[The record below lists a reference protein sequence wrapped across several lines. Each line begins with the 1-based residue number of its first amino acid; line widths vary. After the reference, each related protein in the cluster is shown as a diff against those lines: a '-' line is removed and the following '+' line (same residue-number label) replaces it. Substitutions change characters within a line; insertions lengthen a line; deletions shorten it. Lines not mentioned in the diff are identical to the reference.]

1 MDENYLDQ
9 LLKNVEQ
16 DDTTTVSGQ
25 SRGTAPEKSDMNLDM
40 EKNLE
45 TDSSNIQDVAWSDAE
60 IPTEEI
66 SELDELDKLADVD
79 MNDMDF
85 ADIDFDDIDVT
96 KMDYDELKSPLSAD
110 DIKDLQIDEN
120 YLDESADDD
129 FEQEFRKMKQNE
141 KAADTQLEIPDGM
154 DELFSDTQTE
164 ASEDKNQSENKDQAE
179 KKDQSEVV
187 GEKEDSENEETS
199 MSDTDID
206 AMFKEVFGDE
216 GPDLKSPEAVEMQH
230 IEEPETS
237 EEPETEET
245 AEETEQELPA
255 EPTEDSK
262 RDSSGADMDDL
273 FAMLGL
279 DPNTEMTATVPDKDE
294 IPDFEIPPEMED
306 VKDIRELEPDKN
318 KKKKSF
324 MDVLFGEDDSDE
336 PTPEE
341 LEALEEKKQKKEEAK
356 LKKKE
361 EDKEKKAAQNEKKQK
376 SQKEKQA
383 KLASKKAARK
393 AEEEKLLA
401 AEGPEKKLNKP
412 LCVIV
417 VLFFLCVGGAVVLG
431 TNVFDYTLVI
441 TKATTYFERQKYG
454 MAYREILGVDVKEQ
468 DKDLESRIYTVMY
481 VERQYEAYENYRAM
495 DKPDKALD
503 ALLQGLAKY
512 DDYYQ
517 EAQTLNILDDYN
529 YAKNQI
535 VTALNETYGMT
546 EADALEL
553 LNLSDQEYTEQ
564 IKLRSADIQFNNNS
578 ETSSGNAVST
588 EAGTGSENTVE
599 DVTQ

>member
-9 LLKNVEQ
+9 LLKNVEE
-16 DDTTTVSGQ
+16 DDVVTGSG
-25 SRGTAPEKSDMNLDM
+25 RTGITEPEKSDMGLDM

-45 TDSSNIQDVAWSDAE
+45 TDSSNIQGVAWSDAE

-66 SELDELDKLADVD
+66 SELDELDKLADMD

-96 KMDYDELKSPLSAD
+96 KMDYDELKSPLNTE
-110 DIKDLQIDEN
+110 DINDLQIDEK
-120 YLDESADDD
+120 YLDEPADNY
-129 FEQEFRKMKQNE
+129 FEQEFLEKKQDE
-141 KAADTQLEIPDGM
+141 SAVDPQSEIPD
-154 DELFSDTQTE
+154 
-164 ASEDKNQSENKDQAE
+164 
-179 KKDQSEVV
+179 
-187 GEKEDSENEETS
+187 
-199 MSDTDID
+199 DTDID

-216 GPDLKSPEAVEMQH
+216 GPDLQSPESVEMQH
-230 IEEPETS
+230 IEEPEVMD
-237 EEPETEET
+237 EQEVPLETEE
-245 AEETEQELPA
+245 AVSETEQKPPA
-255 EPTEDSK
+255 EDTGDA
-262 RDSSGADMDDL
+262 SSGADMDDL

-279 DPNTEMTATVPDKDE
+279 DANTEMTATVPDKDE

-306 VKDIRELEPDKN
+306 LKDLGEIEPE

-341 LEALEEKKQKKEEAK
+341 LEEKRQKKEEAK
-356 LKKKE
+356 LKRKE
-361 EDKEKKAAQNEKKQK
+361 ENKEKKAAQNEKKQK
-376 SQKEKQA
+376 NQKEKQA

-393 AEEEKLLA
+393 AEEAKLLA

-417 VLFFLCVGGAVVLG
+417 ILFFLCIGGAVILG

-454 MAYREILGVDVKEQ
+454 MAYREILGVNVKEQ

-481 VERQYEAYENYRAM
+481 VERQYEAYENYRVM

-503 ALLQGLAKY
+503 SLLQGLAKY

-535 VTALNETYGMT
+535 VTALNEAYGMT

-553 LNLSDQEYTEQ
+553 LQLPDQEYTEQ
-564 IKLRSADIQFNNNS
+564 IRLRSADVQFNNSS

-588 EAGTGSENTVE
+588 EAGTESENTVE

>member
-9 LLKNVEQ
+9 LLKNVEE
-16 DDTTTVSGQ
+16 DDVVTGSG
-25 SRGTAPEKSDMNLDM
+25 RTGITEPEKSDMGLDM

-45 TDSSNIQDVAWSDAE
+45 TDSSNIQGVAWSDAE

-66 SELDELDKLADVD
+66 SELDELDKLADMD

-96 KMDYDELKSPLSAD
+96 KMDYDELKSPLNTE
-110 DIKDLQIDEN
+110 DINDLQIDEK
-120 YLDESADDD
+120 YLDEPADND
-129 FEQEFRKMKQNE
+129 FEQEFLEKKQDEN
-141 KAADTQLEIPDGM
+141 AVDPQSEIPD
-154 DELFSDTQTE
+154 
-164 ASEDKNQSENKDQAE
+164 
-179 KKDQSEVV
+179 
-187 GEKEDSENEETS
+187 
-199 MSDTDID
+199 DTDID

-216 GPDLKSPEAVEMQH
+216 GPDLQSPESVEMQH
-230 IEEPETS
+230 IEEPEVMD
-237 EEPETEET
+237 EQEVPLETEE
-245 AEETEQELPA
+245 AVSETEQKPPA
-255 EPTEDSK
+255 EDTGDA
-262 RDSSGADMDDL
+262 SSGADMDDL

-279 DPNTEMTATVPDKDE
+279 DANTEMTATVPDKDE

-306 VKDIRELEPDKN
+306 LKDLGEIEPE

-341 LEALEEKKQKKEEAK
+341 LEEKRQKKEEAK
-356 LKKKE
+356 LKRKE
-361 EDKEKKAAQNEKKQK
+361 KNKEKKAAQNEKKQK
-376 SQKEKQA
+376 DQKEKQA

-393 AEEEKLLA
+393 AEEAKLLA

-417 VLFFLCVGGAVVLG
+417 ILFFLCIGGAVILG

-454 MAYREILGVDVKEQ
+454 MAYREILGVNVKEQ

-481 VERQYEAYENYRAM
+481 VERQYEAYENYRVM

-503 ALLQGLAKY
+503 SLLQGLAKY

-535 VTALNETYGMT
+535 VTALNEAYGMT

-553 LNLSDQEYTEQ
+553 LQLPDQEYTEQ
-564 IKLRSADIQFNNNS
+564 IRLRSADVQFNNSS

-588 EAGTGSENTVE
+588 EAGTESENTVE

>member
-9 LLKNVEQ
+9 LLKNVEE
-16 DDTTTVSGQ
+16 DDVVTGSGRT
-25 SRGTAPEKSDMNLDM
+25 SVTEPEKSDMALDMDM

-45 TDSSNIQDVAWSDAE
+45 TDSSNIQGVAWSDAE

-66 SELDELDKLADVD
+66 SELDELDKLADMD

-96 KMDYDELKSPLSAD
+96 KMDYDELKSPLNAE
-110 DIKDLQIDEN
+110 DINDLQIDEK
-120 YLDESADDD
+120 YLDEPADND
-129 FEQEFRKMKQNE
+129 FEQEFLEKKQDE
-141 KAADTQLEIPDGM
+141 SAVDPQSEIPD
-154 DELFSDTQTE
+154 
-164 ASEDKNQSENKDQAE
+164 
-179 KKDQSEVV
+179 
-187 GEKEDSENEETS
+187 
-199 MSDTDID
+199 DTDID

-216 GPDLKSPEAVEMQH
+216 GPDLQSPESVEMQH
-230 IEEPETS
+230 IEEPEVMD
-237 EEPETEET
+237 EQEVPLETEE
-245 AEETEQELPA
+245 AVSETEQKLPA
-255 EPTEDSK
+255 EDTGDA
-262 RDSSGADMDDL
+262 SSGADMDDL

-279 DPNTEMTATVPDKDE
+279 DANTEMTATVPDKDE

-306 VKDIRELEPDKN
+306 LKDLGEIEPE

-341 LEALEEKKQKKEEAK
+341 LEEKRQKKEEAK
-356 LKKKE
+356 LKRKE
-361 EDKEKKAAQNEKKQK
+361 ENKEKKAAQNEKKQK
-376 SQKEKQA
+376 DQKEKQA

-393 AEEEKLLA
+393 AEEAKLLA

-417 VLFFLCVGGAVVLG
+417 ILFFLCIGGAVILG

-454 MAYREILGVDVKEQ
+454 MAYREILGVNVKEQ

-481 VERQYEAYENYRAM
+481 VERQYEAYENYRVM

-503 ALLQGLAKY
+503 SLLQGLAKY

-535 VTALNETYGMT
+535 VTALNEAYGMT

-553 LNLSDQEYTEQ
+553 LQLPDQEYTEQ
-564 IKLRSADIQFNNNS
+564 IRLRSADVQFNNSS

-588 EAGTGSENTVE
+588 EAGTESENTVE

>member
-9 LLKNVEQ
+9 LLKNVEE
-16 DDTTTVSGQ
+16 DDVVTGSG
-25 SRGTAPEKSDMNLDM
+25 RTGITEPEKSDMGLDM

-45 TDSSNIQDVAWSDAE
+45 TDSSNIQGVAWSDAE

-66 SELDELDKLADVD
+66 SELDELDKLADMD

-96 KMDYDELKSPLSAD
+96 KMDYDELKSPLNTE
-110 DIKDLQIDEN
+110 DINDLQIDEK
-120 YLDESADDD
+120 YLDEPADND
-129 FEQEFRKMKQNE
+129 FEQEFLEKKQDE
-141 KAADTQLEIPDGM
+141 SAVDPQSEIPD
-154 DELFSDTQTE
+154 
-164 ASEDKNQSENKDQAE
+164 
-179 KKDQSEVV
+179 
-187 GEKEDSENEETS
+187 
-199 MSDTDID
+199 DTDID

-216 GPDLKSPEAVEMQH
+216 GPDLQSPESVEMQH
-230 IEEPETS
+230 IEEPEVMD
-237 EEPETEET
+237 EQEVPLETEE
-245 AEETEQELPA
+245 AVSETEQKPPA
-255 EPTEDSK
+255 EDTGDV
-262 RDSSGADMDDL
+262 SSGADMDDL

-279 DPNTEMTATVPDKDE
+279 DANTEMTATVPDKDE

-306 VKDIRELEPDKN
+306 LKDLGEIEPE

-341 LEALEEKKQKKEEAK
+341 LEEKRQKKEEAK
-356 LKKKE
+356 LKRKE
-361 EDKEKKAAQNEKKQK
+361 ENKEKKVAQNEKKQK
-376 SQKEKQA
+376 NQKEKQA

-393 AEEEKLLA
+393 AEEAKLLA

-417 VLFFLCVGGAVVLG
+417 ILFFLCIGGAVILG

-454 MAYREILGVDVKEQ
+454 MAYREILGVNVKEQ

-481 VERQYEAYENYRAM
+481 VERQYEAYENYRVM

-503 ALLQGLAKY
+503 SLLQGLAKY

-535 VTALNETYGMT
+535 VTALNEAYGMT

-553 LNLSDQEYTEQ
+553 LQLPDQEYTEQ
-564 IKLRSADIQFNNNS
+564 IRLRSADVQFNNSS
-578 ETSSGNAVST
+578 ETSSDNAVST
-588 EAGTGSENTVE
+588 EAETESENTVE

>member
-9 LLKNVEQ
+9 LLKNVEE
-16 DDTTTVSGQ
+16 DDVVTGSG
-25 SRGTAPEKSDMNLDM
+25 RTGITEPEKSDMGLDM

-45 TDSSNIQDVAWSDAE
+45 TDSSNIQGVAWSDAE

-66 SELDELDKLADVD
+66 SELDELDKLADMD

-96 KMDYDELKSPLSAD
+96 KMDYDELKSPLNTE
-110 DIKDLQIDEN
+110 DINDLQIDEK
-120 YLDESADDD
+120 YLDEPADND
-129 FEQEFRKMKQNE
+129 FEQEFLEKKQDE
-141 KAADTQLEIPDGM
+141 SAVDPQSEIPD
-154 DELFSDTQTE
+154 
-164 ASEDKNQSENKDQAE
+164 
-179 KKDQSEVV
+179 
-187 GEKEDSENEETS
+187 
-199 MSDTDID
+199 DTDID

-216 GPDLKSPEAVEMQH
+216 GPDLQSPESVEMQH
-230 IEEPETS
+230 IEEPEVMD
-237 EEPETEET
+237 EQEVPLETEK
-245 AEETEQELPA
+245 AVSETEQKPPA
-255 EPTEDSK
+255 EDTGDA
-262 RDSSGADMDDL
+262 SSGADMDDL

-279 DPNTEMTATVPDKDE
+279 DANTEMTATVPDKDE

-306 VKDIRELEPDKN
+306 LKDLGEIEPE

-341 LEALEEKKQKKEEAK
+341 LEEKRQKKEEAK
-356 LKKKE
+356 LKRKE
-361 EDKEKKAAQNEKKQK
+361 ENKEKKAAQNEKKQK
-376 SQKEKQA
+376 NQKEKQA

-393 AEEEKLLA
+393 AEEAKLLA

-417 VLFFLCVGGAVVLG
+417 ILFFLCIGGAVILG

-454 MAYREILGVDVKEQ
+454 MAYREILGVNVKEQ

-481 VERQYEAYENYRAM
+481 VERQYEAYENYRVM

-503 ALLQGLAKY
+503 SLLQGLAKY

-535 VTALNETYGMT
+535 VTALNEAYGMT

-553 LNLSDQEYTEQ
+553 LQLPDQEYTEQ
-564 IKLRSADIQFNNNS
+564 IRLRSADVQFNNSS

-588 EAGTGSENTVE
+588 EAGTESENTVE

>member
-9 LLKNVEQ
+9 LLKNVEE
-16 DDTTTVSGQ
+16 DDVVTGSGRT
-25 SRGTAPEKSDMNLDM
+25 SVTEPEKSDMALDMDM

-45 TDSSNIQDVAWSDAE
+45 TDSSNIQGVAWSDAE

-66 SELDELDKLADVD
+66 SELDELDKLADMD

-96 KMDYDELKSPLSAD
+96 KMDYDELKSPLNAE
-110 DIKDLQIDEN
+110 DINDLQIDEK
-120 YLDESADDD
+120 YLDEPADND
-129 FEQEFRKMKQNE
+129 FEQEFLEKKQDE
-141 KAADTQLEIPDGM
+141 SAVDPQSEIPD
-154 DELFSDTQTE
+154 
-164 ASEDKNQSENKDQAE
+164 
-179 KKDQSEVV
+179 
-187 GEKEDSENEETS
+187 
-199 MSDTDID
+199 DTDID

-216 GPDLKSPEAVEMQH
+216 GPDLQSPESVEMQH
-230 IEEPETS
+230 IEEPEVMD
-237 EEPETEET
+237 EQEVPLETEE
-245 AEETEQELPA
+245 AVSETEQKLPA
-255 EPTEDSK
+255 EDTGDA
-262 RDSSGADMDDL
+262 SSGADMDDL

-279 DPNTEMTATVPDKDE
+279 DANTEMTATVPDKDE

-306 VKDIRELEPDKN
+306 LKDLGEIEPE

-341 LEALEEKKQKKEEAK
+341 LEEKRQKKEEAK
-356 LKKKE
+356 LKRKE
-361 EDKEKKAAQNEKKQK
+361 ENKEKKAAQNEKKQK
-376 SQKEKQA
+376 NQKEKQA

-393 AEEEKLLA
+393 AEEAKLLA

-417 VLFFLCVGGAVVLG
+417 ILFFLCIGGAVILG

-454 MAYREILGVDVKEQ
+454 MAYREILGVNVKEQ

-481 VERQYEAYENYRAM
+481 VERQYEAYENYRVM

-503 ALLQGLAKY
+503 SLLQGLAKY

-535 VTALNETYGMT
+535 VTALNEAYGMT

-553 LNLSDQEYTEQ
+553 LQLPDQEYTEQ
-564 IKLRSADIQFNNNS
+564 IKLRSADVQFNNSS

-588 EAGTGSENTVE
+588 EAGTESENTVE

>member
-9 LLKNVEQ
+9 LLKNVEE
-16 DDTTTVSGQ
+16 DDVVTGSG
-25 SRGTAPEKSDMNLDM
+25 RTGITEPEKSDMGLDM

-45 TDSSNIQDVAWSDAE
+45 TDSSNIQGVAWSDAE

-66 SELDELDKLADVD
+66 SELDELDKLADMD

-96 KMDYDELKSPLSAD
+96 KMDYDELKSPLNTE
-110 DIKDLQIDEN
+110 DINDLQIDEK
-120 YLDESADDD
+120 YLDEPADND
-129 FEQEFRKMKQNE
+129 FEQEFLEKKQDE
-141 KAADTQLEIPDGM
+141 SAVDPQSEIPD
-154 DELFSDTQTE
+154 
-164 ASEDKNQSENKDQAE
+164 
-179 KKDQSEVV
+179 
-187 GEKEDSENEETS
+187 
-199 MSDTDID
+199 DTDID

-216 GPDLKSPEAVEMQH
+216 GPDLQSPESVEMQH
-230 IEEPETS
+230 IEEPEVMD
-237 EEPETEET
+237 EQEVPLETEK
-245 AEETEQELPA
+245 AVSETEQKPPA
-255 EPTEDSK
+255 EDTGDA
-262 RDSSGADMDDL
+262 SSGADMDDL

-279 DPNTEMTATVPDKDE
+279 DANTEMTATVPDKDE

-306 VKDIRELEPDKN
+306 LKDLGEIEPE

-341 LEALEEKKQKKEEAK
+341 LEEKRQKKEEAK
-356 LKKKE
+356 LKRKE
-361 EDKEKKAAQNEKKQK
+361 ENKEKKAAQNEKKQK
-376 SQKEKQA
+376 NQKEKQA

-393 AEEEKLLA
+393 AEEAKLLA

-417 VLFFLCVGGAVVLG
+417 ILFFLCIGGAVILG

-441 TKATTYFERQKYG
+441 TKATSYFERQKYG
-454 MAYREILGVDVKEQ
+454 MAYREILGVNVKEQ

-481 VERQYEAYENYRAM
+481 VERQYEAYENYRVM

-503 ALLQGLAKY
+503 SLLQGLTKY

-535 VTALNETYGMT
+535 VTALNEAYGMT

-553 LNLSDQEYTEQ
+553 LQLPDQEYTEQ
-564 IKLRSADIQFNNNS
+564 IRLRSADVQFNNSS

-588 EAGTGSENTVE
+588 EAGTESENTVE

>member
-9 LLKNVEQ
+9 LLKNVEE
-16 DDTTTVSGQ
+16 DDVVTGSG
-25 SRGTAPEKSDMNLDM
+25 RTGITEPEKSDMGLDM

-45 TDSSNIQDVAWSDAE
+45 TDSSNIQGVAWSDAE

-66 SELDELDKLADVD
+66 SELDELDKLADMD

-96 KMDYDELKSPLSAD
+96 KMDYDELKSPLNTE
-110 DIKDLQIDEN
+110 DINDLQIDEK
-120 YLDESADDD
+120 YLDEPADND
-129 FEQEFRKMKQNE
+129 FEQEFLEKKQDEN
-141 KAADTQLEIPDGM
+141 AVDPQSEIPD
-154 DELFSDTQTE
+154 
-164 ASEDKNQSENKDQAE
+164 
-179 KKDQSEVV
+179 
-187 GEKEDSENEETS
+187 
-199 MSDTDID
+199 DTDID

-216 GPDLKSPEAVEMQH
+216 GPDLQSPESVEMQH
-230 IEEPETS
+230 IEKPEVMD
-237 EEPETEET
+237 EQEVPLETEE
-245 AEETEQELPA
+245 AVSETEQKLPA
-255 EPTEDSK
+255 EDTGDA
-262 RDSSGADMDDL
+262 SSGADMDDL

-279 DPNTEMTATVPDKDE
+279 DANTEMTATVPDKDE

-306 VKDIRELEPDKN
+306 LKDLGEIEPE

-341 LEALEEKKQKKEEAK
+341 LEEKRQKKEEAK
-356 LKKKE
+356 LKRKE
-361 EDKEKKAAQNEKKQK
+361 KNKEKKAAQNEKKQK
-376 SQKEKQA
+376 DQKEKQA

-393 AEEEKLLA
+393 AEEAKLLA

-417 VLFFLCVGGAVVLG
+417 ILFFLCVGGAVILG

-454 MAYREILGVDVKEQ
+454 MAYREILGVNVKEQ

-481 VERQYEAYENYRAM
+481 VERQYEAYENYRVM

-503 ALLQGLAKY
+503 SLLQGLAKY

-535 VTALNETYGMT
+535 VTALNEAYGMT

-553 LNLSDQEYTEQ
+553 LQLPDQEYTEQ
-564 IKLRSADIQFNNNS
+564 IKLRSADVQFNNSS

-588 EAGTGSENTVE
+588 EAGTESENTVE

>member
-9 LLKNVEQ
+9 LLKNVEE
-16 DDTTTVSGQ
+16 DDVVTGSG
-25 SRGTAPEKSDMNLDM
+25 RTGVTEPEKSDMGLDMDM

-45 TDSSNIQDVAWSDAE
+45 TDSSNIQGVAWSDAE

-66 SELDELDKLADVD
+66 SELDELDKLADMD

-96 KMDYDELKSPLSAD
+96 KMDYDELKSPLNAE
-110 DIKDLQIDEN
+110 DINDLQIDEK
-120 YLDESADDD
+120 YLDEPADND
-129 FEQEFRKMKQNE
+129 FEQEFLEKKQDESAVNP
-141 KAADTQLEIPDGM
+141 KSEIPD
-154 DELFSDTQTE
+154 
-164 ASEDKNQSENKDQAE
+164 
-179 KKDQSEVV
+179 
-187 GEKEDSENEETS
+187 
-199 MSDTDID
+199 DTDID

-216 GPDLKSPEAVEMQH
+216 GPDLQSPESVEMQH
-230 IEEPETS
+230 IEEPEVMD
-237 EEPETEET
+237 EQEVPLETEE
-245 AEETEQELPA
+245 AVSETEQKPPA
-255 EPTEDSK
+255 EDTGDA
-262 RDSSGADMDDL
+262 SSGADMDDL

-279 DPNTEMTATVPDKDE
+279 DANTEMTATVPDKDE

-306 VKDIRELEPDKN
+306 LKDLGEIEPE

-341 LEALEEKKQKKEEAK
+341 LEEKRQKKEEAK
-356 LKKKE
+356 LKRKE
-361 EDKEKKAAQNEKKQK
+361 ENKEKKAAQNEKKQK
-376 SQKEKQA
+376 DQKEKQA

-393 AEEEKLLA
+393 AEEAKLLA

-417 VLFFLCVGGAVVLG
+417 ILFFLCIGGAVILG

-454 MAYREILGVDVKEQ
+454 MAYREILGVNVKEQ

-481 VERQYEAYENYRAM
+481 VERQYEAYENYRVM

-503 ALLQGLAKY
+503 SLLQGLAKY

-535 VTALNETYGMT
+535 VTALNEAYGMT

-553 LNLSDQEYTEQ
+553 LQLPDQEYTEQ
-564 IKLRSADIQFNNNS
+564 IRLRSADVQFNNSS

-588 EAGTGSENTVE
+588 EAGTESENTVE

>member
-9 LLKNVEQ
+9 LLKNVEE
-16 DDTTTVSGQ
+16 DDVVTGSG
-25 SRGTAPEKSDMNLDM
+25 RTGITEPEKSDMGLDM

-45 TDSSNIQDVAWSDAE
+45 TDSSNIQGVAWSDAE

-66 SELDELDKLADVD
+66 SELDELDKLADMD

-96 KMDYDELKSPLSAD
+96 KMDYDELKSPLNTE
-110 DIKDLQIDEN
+110 DINDLQIDEK
-120 YLDESADDD
+120 YLDEPADND
-129 FEQEFRKMKQNE
+129 FEQEFLEKKQDE
-141 KAADTQLEIPDGM
+141 SAVDPQSEIPD
-154 DELFSDTQTE
+154 
-164 ASEDKNQSENKDQAE
+164 
-179 KKDQSEVV
+179 
-187 GEKEDSENEETS
+187 
-199 MSDTDID
+199 DTDID

-216 GPDLKSPEAVEMQH
+216 GPDLQSPESVEMQH
-230 IEEPETS
+230 IEEPEVMD
-237 EEPETEET
+237 EQEVPLETEE
-245 AEETEQELPA
+245 AVSETEQKPPA
-255 EPTEDSK
+255 EDTGDA
-262 RDSSGADMDDL
+262 SSGADMDDL

-279 DPNTEMTATVPDKDE
+279 DANTEMTATVPDKDE

-306 VKDIRELEPDKN
+306 LKDLGEIEPE

-341 LEALEEKKQKKEEAK
+341 LEEKRQKKEEAK
-356 LKKKE
+356 LKRKE
-361 EDKEKKAAQNEKKQK
+361 ENKEKKAAQNEKKQK
-376 SQKEKQA
+376 NQKEKQA

-393 AEEEKLLA
+393 AEEAKLLA

-417 VLFFLCVGGAVVLG
+417 ILFFLCIGGAVILG

-441 TKATTYFERQKYG
+441 TKATSYFERQKYG
-454 MAYREILGVDVKEQ
+454 MAYREILGVNVKEQ

-481 VERQYEAYENYRAM
+481 VERQYEAYENYRVM

-503 ALLQGLAKY
+503 SLLQGLAKY

-535 VTALNETYGMT
+535 VTALNEAYGMT

-553 LNLSDQEYTEQ
+553 LQLPDQEYTEQ
-564 IKLRSADIQFNNNS
+564 IRLRSADVQFNNSS

-588 EAGTGSENTVE
+588 EAGTESENTVE

>member
-9 LLKNVEQ
+9 LLKNVEE
-16 DDTTTVSGQ
+16 DDVVTGSG
-25 SRGTAPEKSDMNLDM
+25 RTGITEPEKSDMGLDM

-45 TDSSNIQDVAWSDAE
+45 TDSSNIQGVAWSDAE

-66 SELDELDKLADVD
+66 SELDELDKLADMD

-96 KMDYDELKSPLSAD
+96 KMDYDELKSPLNTE
-110 DIKDLQIDEN
+110 DINDLQIDEK
-120 YLDESADDD
+120 YLDEPADND
-129 FEQEFRKMKQNE
+129 FEQEFLEKKQDEN
-141 KAADTQLEIPDGM
+141 AVDPQSEIPD
-154 DELFSDTQTE
+154 
-164 ASEDKNQSENKDQAE
+164 
-179 KKDQSEVV
+179 
-187 GEKEDSENEETS
+187 
-199 MSDTDID
+199 DTDID

-216 GPDLKSPEAVEMQH
+216 GPDLQSPESVEMQH
-230 IEEPETS
+230 IEEPEVMD
-237 EEPETEET
+237 EQEVPLETEE
-245 AEETEQELPA
+245 AVSETEQKLPA
-255 EPTEDSK
+255 EDTGDA
-262 RDSSGADMDDL
+262 SSGADMDDL

-279 DPNTEMTATVPDKDE
+279 DANTEMTATVPDKDE

-306 VKDIRELEPDKN
+306 LKDLGEIEPE

-341 LEALEEKKQKKEEAK
+341 LEEKRQKKEEAK
-356 LKKKE
+356 LKRKE
-361 EDKEKKAAQNEKKQK
+361 KNKEKKAAQNEKKQK
-376 SQKEKQA
+376 DQKEKQA

-393 AEEEKLLA
+393 AEEAKLLA

-417 VLFFLCVGGAVVLG
+417 ILFFLCIGGAVILG

-454 MAYREILGVDVKEQ
+454 MAYREILGVNVKEQ
-468 DKDLESRIYTVMY
+468 DKDLGSRIYTVMY
-481 VERQYEAYENYRAM
+481 VERQYEAYENYRVM

-503 ALLQGLAKY
+503 SLLQGLTKY

-535 VTALNETYGMT
+535 VTALNEAYGMT

-553 LNLSDQEYTEQ
+553 LQLPDQEYTEQ
-564 IKLRSADIQFNNNS
+564 IRLRSADVQFNNSS

-588 EAGTGSENTVE
+588 EAGTESENTVE

>member
-9 LLKNVEQ
+9 LLKNVEE
-16 DDTTTVSGQ
+16 DDVVTGSG
-25 SRGTAPEKSDMNLDM
+25 RTGITEPEKSDMGLDM

-45 TDSSNIQDVAWSDAE
+45 TDSSNIQGVAWSDAE

-66 SELDELDKLADVD
+66 SELDELDKLADMD

-96 KMDYDELKSPLSAD
+96 KMDYDELKSPLNTE
-110 DIKDLQIDEN
+110 DINDLQIDEK
-120 YLDESADDD
+120 YLDEPADND
-129 FEQEFRKMKQNE
+129 FEQEFLEKKQDE
-141 KAADTQLEIPDGM
+141 SAVDPQSEIPD
-154 DELFSDTQTE
+154 
-164 ASEDKNQSENKDQAE
+164 
-179 KKDQSEVV
+179 
-187 GEKEDSENEETS
+187 
-199 MSDTDID
+199 DTDID

-216 GPDLKSPEAVEMQH
+216 GPDLQSPESVEMQH
-230 IEEPETS
+230 IEEPEVKD
-237 EEPETEET
+237 EQEVPLETEK
-245 AEETEQELPA
+245 AVSETEQKPPA
-255 EPTEDSK
+255 EDTGDA
-262 RDSSGADMDDL
+262 SSGADMDDL

-279 DPNTEMTATVPDKDE
+279 DANTEMTATVPDKDE

-306 VKDIRELEPDKN
+306 LKDLGEIEPE

-341 LEALEEKKQKKEEAK
+341 LEEKRQKKEEAK
-356 LKKKE
+356 LKRKE
-361 EDKEKKAAQNEKKQK
+361 ENKEKKAAQNEKKQK
-376 SQKEKQA
+376 NQKEKQA

-393 AEEEKLLA
+393 AEEAKLLA
-401 AEGPEKKLNKP
+401 AEGPEKKLNKS

-417 VLFFLCVGGAVVLG
+417 ILFFLCIGGAVILG

-454 MAYREILGVDVKEQ
+454 MAYREILGVNVKEQ

-481 VERQYEAYENYRAM
+481 VERQYEAYENYRVM

-503 ALLQGLAKY
+503 SLLQGLAKY

-535 VTALNETYGMT
+535 VTALNEAYGMT

-553 LNLSDQEYTEQ
+553 LQLPDQEYTEQ
-564 IKLRSADIQFNNNS
+564 IRLRSADVQFNNSS

-588 EAGTGSENTVE
+588 EAGTESENTVE

>member
-9 LLKNVEQ
+9 LLKNVEE
-16 DDTTTVSGQ
+16 DDVVTGSG
-25 SRGTAPEKSDMNLDM
+25 RTGVTEPEKSDMALDMDM

-45 TDSSNIQDVAWSDAE
+45 TDSSNIQGVAWSDAE

-66 SELDELDKLADVD
+66 SELDELDKLADMD

-96 KMDYDELKSPLSAD
+96 KMDYDELKSPLNAE
-110 DIKDLQIDEN
+110 DINDLQIDEK
-120 YLDESADDD
+120 YLDESADND
-129 FEQEFRKMKQNE
+129 FEQEFLEKKQDE
-141 KAADTQLEIPDGM
+141 SAVDPQSEIPD
-154 DELFSDTQTE
+154 
-164 ASEDKNQSENKDQAE
+164 
-179 KKDQSEVV
+179 
-187 GEKEDSENEETS
+187 
-199 MSDTDID
+199 DTDID

-216 GPDLKSPEAVEMQH
+216 GPDLQSPESVEMQH
-230 IEEPETS
+230 IEEPEVMD
-237 EEPETEET
+237 EQEVPLETEE
-245 AEETEQELPA
+245 AVSETEQKLPA
-255 EPTEDSK
+255 EDTGDA
-262 RDSSGADMDDL
+262 SSGADMDDL

-279 DPNTEMTATVPDKDE
+279 DANTEMTATVPDKDE

-306 VKDIRELEPDKN
+306 LKDIGEIEPE

-341 LEALEEKKQKKEEAK
+341 LEEKRQKKEEAK
-356 LKKKE
+356 LKRKE
-361 EDKEKKAAQNEKKQK
+361 ENKEKKAAQNEKKQK
-376 SQKEKQA
+376 NQKEKQA

-393 AEEEKLLA
+393 AEEAKLLA

-417 VLFFLCVGGAVVLG
+417 ILFFLCIGGAVILG

-454 MAYREILGVDVKEQ
+454 MAYREILGVNVKEQ

-481 VERQYEAYENYRAM
+481 VERQYEAYENYRVM

-503 ALLQGLAKY
+503 SLLQGLAKY

-553 LNLSDQEYTEQ
+553 LQLPDQEYTEQ
-564 IKLRSADIQFNNNS
+564 IRLRSADVQFNNSS

-588 EAGTGSENTVE
+588 EAGTESENTVE

>member
-9 LLKNVEQ
+9 LLKNVEE
-16 DDTTTVSGQ
+16 DDVVTGSG
-25 SRGTAPEKSDMNLDM
+25 RTGITEPEKSDMGLDM

-45 TDSSNIQDVAWSDAE
+45 TDSSNIQGVAWSDAE

-66 SELDELDKLADVD
+66 SELDELDKLADMD

-96 KMDYDELKSPLSAD
+96 KMDYDELKSPLNTE
-110 DIKDLQIDEN
+110 DINDLQIDEK
-120 YLDESADDD
+120 YLDEPADND
-129 FEQEFRKMKQNE
+129 FEQEFLEKKQDEN
-141 KAADTQLEIPDGM
+141 AVDPQSEIPD
-154 DELFSDTQTE
+154 
-164 ASEDKNQSENKDQAE
+164 
-179 KKDQSEVV
+179 
-187 GEKEDSENEETS
+187 
-199 MSDTDID
+199 DTDID

-216 GPDLKSPEAVEMQH
+216 GPDLQSPESVEMQH
-230 IEEPETS
+230 IEEPEVMD
-237 EEPETEET
+237 EQEVPLETEE
-245 AEETEQELPA
+245 AVSETEQKLPA
-255 EPTEDSK
+255 EDTGDA
-262 RDSSGADMDDL
+262 SSGADMDDL

-279 DPNTEMTATVPDKDE
+279 DANTEMTATVPDKDE

-306 VKDIRELEPDKN
+306 LKDLGEIEPE

-341 LEALEEKKQKKEEAK
+341 LEEKRQKKEEAK
-356 LKKKE
+356 LKRKE
-361 EDKEKKAAQNEKKQK
+361 KNKEKKAAQNEKKQK
-376 SQKEKQA
+376 DQKEKQA
-383 KLASKKAARK
+383 KLALKKAARK
-393 AEEEKLLA
+393 AEEAKLLA

-417 VLFFLCVGGAVVLG
+417 ILFFLCVGGAVILG

-454 MAYREILGVDVKEQ
+454 MAYREILGVNVKEQ

-481 VERQYEAYENYRAM
+481 VERQYEAYENYRVM

-503 ALLQGLAKY
+503 SLLQGLAKY

-535 VTALNETYGMT
+535 VTALNEAYGMT

-553 LNLSDQEYTEQ
+553 LQLPDQEYTEQ
-564 IKLRSADIQFNNNS
+564 IKLRSADVQFNNSS

-588 EAGTGSENTVE
+588 EAGTESENTVE

>member
-9 LLKNVEQ
+9 LLKNVEE
-16 DDTTTVSGQ
+16 DDVVTGSG
-25 SRGTAPEKSDMNLDM
+25 RTGITEPEKSDMGLDM

-45 TDSSNIQDVAWSDAE
+45 TDSSNIQGVAWSDAE

-66 SELDELDKLADVD
+66 SELDELDKLADMD

-96 KMDYDELKSPLSAD
+96 KMDYDELKSPLNTE
-110 DIKDLQIDEN
+110 DINDLQIDEK
-120 YLDESADDD
+120 YLDEPADND
-129 FEQEFRKMKQNE
+129 FEQEFLEKKQDE
-141 KAADTQLEIPDGM
+141 SAVDPQSEIPD
-154 DELFSDTQTE
+154 
-164 ASEDKNQSENKDQAE
+164 
-179 KKDQSEVV
+179 
-187 GEKEDSENEETS
+187 
-199 MSDTDID
+199 DTDID

-216 GPDLKSPEAVEMQH
+216 GPDLQSPESVEMQH
-230 IEEPETS
+230 IEEPEVMD
-237 EEPETEET
+237 EQEVPLETEE
-245 AEETEQELPA
+245 AVSETEQKLPA
-255 EPTEDSK
+255 EDTGDA
-262 RDSSGADMDDL
+262 SSGADMDDL

-279 DPNTEMTATVPDKDE
+279 DANTEMTATVPDKDE

-306 VKDIRELEPDKN
+306 LKDLGEIEPE

-341 LEALEEKKQKKEEAK
+341 LEEKRQKKEEAK
-356 LKKKE
+356 LKRKE
-361 EDKEKKAAQNEKKQK
+361 ENKEKKAAQNEKKQK
-376 SQKEKQA
+376 DQKEKQA

-393 AEEEKLLA
+393 AEEAKLLA

-412 LCVIV
+412 LCVTVI
-417 VLFFLCVGGAVVLG
+417 LFFLCIGGAVILG

-454 MAYREILGVDVKEQ
+454 MAYREILGVNVKEQ

-503 ALLQGLAKY
+503 SLLQGLAKY

-535 VTALNETYGMT
+535 VTALNEAYGMT

-553 LNLSDQEYTEQ
+553 LQLPDQEYTEQ
-564 IKLRSADIQFNNNS
+564 IRLRSADVQFNNSS

-588 EAGTGSENTVE
+588 EAGTESENTVE

>member
-9 LLKNVEQ
+9 LLKNVEE
-16 DDTTTVSGQ
+16 DDVVTGSG
-25 SRGTAPEKSDMNLDM
+25 RTGITEPEKSDMGLDM

-45 TDSSNIQDVAWSDAE
+45 TDSSNIQGVAWSDAE

-66 SELDELDKLADVD
+66 SELDELDKLADMD

-96 KMDYDELKSPLSAD
+96 KMDYDELKSPLNTE
-110 DIKDLQIDEN
+110 DINDLQIDEK
-120 YLDESADDD
+120 YLDEPADND
-129 FEQEFRKMKQNE
+129 FEQEFLEKKQDE
-141 KAADTQLEIPDGM
+141 SAVDPQSEIPD
-154 DELFSDTQTE
+154 
-164 ASEDKNQSENKDQAE
+164 
-179 KKDQSEVV
+179 
-187 GEKEDSENEETS
+187 
-199 MSDTDID
+199 DTDID

-216 GPDLKSPEAVEMQH
+216 GPDLQSPESVEMQH
-230 IEEPETS
+230 IEEPEVMD
-237 EEPETEET
+237 EQEVPLETEE
-245 AEETEQELPA
+245 AVSETEQKLPA
-255 EPTEDSK
+255 EDTGDA
-262 RDSSGADMDDL
+262 SSGADMDDL

-279 DPNTEMTATVPDKDE
+279 DANTEMTATVPDKDE

-306 VKDIRELEPDKN
+306 LKDLGEIEPE

-341 LEALEEKKQKKEEAK
+341 LEEKRQKKEEAK
-356 LKKKE
+356 LKRKE
-361 EDKEKKAAQNEKKQK
+361 KNKEKKAAQNEKKQK
-376 SQKEKQA
+376 DQKEKQA

-393 AEEEKLLA
+393 AEEAKLLA

-417 VLFFLCVGGAVVLG
+417 ILFFLCIGGAVILG

-454 MAYREILGVDVKEQ
+454 MAYREILGVNVKEQ

-481 VERQYEAYENYRAM
+481 VERQYEAYENYRVM

-503 ALLQGLAKY
+503 SLLQGLAKY

-535 VTALNETYGMT
+535 VTALNEAYGMT

-553 LNLSDQEYTEQ
+553 LQLPDQEYTEQ
-564 IKLRSADIQFNNNS
+564 IRLRSADVQFNNSS

-588 EAGTGSENTVE
+588 EAGTESENTVE

>member
-9 LLKNVEQ
+9 LLKNVEE
-16 DDTTTVSGQ
+16 DDVVTGSG
-25 SRGTAPEKSDMNLDM
+25 RTGVTEPEKSDMALDMDM

-45 TDSSNIQDVAWSDAE
+45 TDSSNIQGVAWSDAE

-66 SELDELDKLADVD
+66 SELDELDKLADMD

-96 KMDYDELKSPLSAD
+96 KMDYDELKSPLNTE
-110 DIKDLQIDEN
+110 DINDLQIDEK
-120 YLDESADDD
+120 YLDEPADND
-129 FEQEFRKMKQNE
+129 FEQEFLEKKQDE
-141 KAADTQLEIPDGM
+141 SAVDPQSEIPD
-154 DELFSDTQTE
+154 
-164 ASEDKNQSENKDQAE
+164 
-179 KKDQSEVV
+179 
-187 GEKEDSENEETS
+187 
-199 MSDTDID
+199 DTDID

-216 GPDLKSPEAVEMQH
+216 GPDLQSPESVEMQH
-230 IEEPETS
+230 IEEPEVMD
-237 EEPETEET
+237 EQEVPLETEE
-245 AEETEQELPA
+245 AVSETEQKPPA
-255 EPTEDSK
+255 EDTGDA
-262 RDSSGADMDDL
+262 SSGADMDDL

-279 DPNTEMTATVPDKDE
+279 DANTEMTATVPDKDE

-306 VKDIRELEPDKN
+306 LKDIGEIEPE

-341 LEALEEKKQKKEEAK
+341 LEEKRQKKEEAK
-356 LKKKE
+356 LKRKE
-361 EDKEKKAAQNEKKQK
+361 ENKEKKAAQNEKKQK
-376 SQKEKQA
+376 NQKEKQA

-393 AEEEKLLA
+393 AEEAKLLA

-417 VLFFLCVGGAVVLG
+417 ILFFLCIGGAVILG

-454 MAYREILGVDVKEQ
+454 MAYREILGVNVKEQ

-481 VERQYEAYENYRAM
+481 VERQYEAYENYRVM

-503 ALLQGLAKY
+503 SLLQGLAKY

-535 VTALNETYGMT
+535 VTALNEAYGMT

-553 LNLSDQEYTEQ
+553 LQLPDQEYTEQ
-564 IKLRSADIQFNNNS
+564 IRLRSADVQFNNSS

-588 EAGTGSENTVE
+588 EAGTESENTVE

>member
-9 LLKNVEQ
+9 LLKNVEE
-16 DDTTTVSGQ
+16 DDVVTGSG
-25 SRGTAPEKSDMNLDM
+25 RTGITEPEKSDMGLDM

-45 TDSSNIQDVAWSDAE
+45 TDSSNIQGVAWSDAE

-66 SELDELDKLADVD
+66 SELDELDKLADMD

-96 KMDYDELKSPLSAD
+96 KMDYDELKSPLNTE
-110 DIKDLQIDEN
+110 DINDLQIDEK
-120 YLDESADDD
+120 YLDEPADND
-129 FEQEFRKMKQNE
+129 FEQEFLEKKQDE
-141 KAADTQLEIPDGM
+141 SAVDPQSEIPD
-154 DELFSDTQTE
+154 
-164 ASEDKNQSENKDQAE
+164 
-179 KKDQSEVV
+179 
-187 GEKEDSENEETS
+187 
-199 MSDTDID
+199 DTDID

-216 GPDLKSPEAVEMQH
+216 GPDLQSPESVEMQH
-230 IEEPETS
+230 IEEPEVMD
-237 EEPETEET
+237 EQEVPLETEE
-245 AEETEQELPA
+245 AVSETEQKPPA
-255 EPTEDSK
+255 EDTGDA
-262 RDSSGADMDDL
+262 SSGADMDDL

-279 DPNTEMTATVPDKDE
+279 DANTEMTATVPDKDE

-306 VKDIRELEPDKN
+306 LKDLGEIEPE

-341 LEALEEKKQKKEEAK
+341 LEEKRQKKEEAK
-356 LKKKE
+356 LKRKE
-361 EDKEKKAAQNEKKQK
+361 ENKEKKAAQNEKKQK
-376 SQKEKQA
+376 NQKEKQA

-393 AEEEKLLA
+393 AEEAKLLA

-417 VLFFLCVGGAVVLG
+417 ILFFLCIGGAVILG

-454 MAYREILGVDVKEQ
+454 MAYREILGVNVKEQ

-481 VERQYEAYENYRAM
+481 VERQYEAYENYRVM

-503 ALLQGLAKY
+503 SLLQGLAKY

-535 VTALNETYGMT
+535 VTALNEVYGMT

-553 LNLSDQEYTEQ
+553 LQLPDQEYTEQ
-564 IKLRSADIQFNNNS
+564 IRLRSADVQFNNSS

-588 EAGTGSENTVE
+588 EAGTESENTVE

>member
-9 LLKNVEQ
+9 LLKNVEE
-16 DDTTTVSGQ
+16 DDVVTGSG
-25 SRGTAPEKSDMNLDM
+25 RTGITEPEKSDMGLDM

-45 TDSSNIQDVAWSDAE
+45 TDSSNIQGVAWSDAE

-66 SELDELDKLADVD
+66 SELDELDKLADMD

-96 KMDYDELKSPLSAD
+96 KMDYDELKSPLNTE
-110 DIKDLQIDEN
+110 DINDLQIDEK
-120 YLDESADDD
+120 YLDEPADND
-129 FEQEFRKMKQNE
+129 FEQEFLEKKQDE
-141 KAADTQLEIPDGM
+141 SAVDPQSEIPD
-154 DELFSDTQTE
+154 
-164 ASEDKNQSENKDQAE
+164 
-179 KKDQSEVV
+179 
-187 GEKEDSENEETS
+187 
-199 MSDTDID
+199 DTDID

-216 GPDLKSPEAVEMQH
+216 GPDLQSPESVEMQH
-230 IEEPETS
+230 IEEPEVMD
-237 EEPETEET
+237 EQEVPLETEE
-245 AEETEQELPA
+245 AVSETEQKPPA
-255 EPTEDSK
+255 EDTGDA
-262 RDSSGADMDDL
+262 SSGADMDDL

-279 DPNTEMTATVPDKDE
+279 DANTEMTATVPDKDE

-306 VKDIRELEPDKN
+306 LKDLGEIEPE

-341 LEALEEKKQKKEEAK
+341 LEEKRQKKEEAK
-356 LKKKE
+356 LKRKE
-361 EDKEKKAAQNEKKQK
+361 ENKEKKAAQNEKKQK
-376 SQKEKQA
+376 NQKEKQA

-393 AEEEKLLA
+393 AEEAKLLA

-417 VLFFLCVGGAVVLG
+417 ILFFLCIGGAVILG

-454 MAYREILGVDVKEQ
+454 MAYREILGVNVKEQ

-481 VERQYEAYENYRAM
+481 VERQYEAYENYRVM

-503 ALLQGLAKY
+503 SLLQGLAKY

-535 VTALNETYGMT
+535 VTALNEAYGMT

-553 LNLSDQEYTEQ
+553 LQLPDQEYTEQ
-564 IKLRSADIQFNNNS
+564 IRLRSADVQFNNSS
-578 ETSSGNAVST
+578 ETSSDNAVST
-588 EAGTGSENTVE
+588 EAGTESENTVE

>member
-9 LLKNVEQ
+9 LLKNVEE
-16 DDTTTVSGQ
+16 DDVVTGSG
-25 SRGTAPEKSDMNLDM
+25 RTGVTEPEKSDMALDMDM

-45 TDSSNIQDVAWSDAE
+45 TDSSNIQGVAWSDAE

-66 SELDELDKLADVD
+66 SELDELDKLADMD

-96 KMDYDELKSPLSAD
+96 KMDYDELKSPLNAE
-110 DIKDLQIDEN
+110 DINDLQIDEK
-120 YLDESADDD
+120 YLDEPADND
-129 FEQEFRKMKQNE
+129 FEQEFLEKKQDE
-141 KAADTQLEIPDGM
+141 SAVDPQSEIPD
-154 DELFSDTQTE
+154 
-164 ASEDKNQSENKDQAE
+164 
-179 KKDQSEVV
+179 
-187 GEKEDSENEETS
+187 
-199 MSDTDID
+199 DTDID

-216 GPDLKSPEAVEMQH
+216 GPDLQSPESVEMQH
-230 IEEPETS
+230 IEEPEVMD
-237 EEPETEET
+237 EQEVPLETEE
-245 AEETEQELPA
+245 AVSETEQKLPA
-255 EPTEDSK
+255 EDTGDA
-262 RDSSGADMDDL
+262 SSGADMDDL

-279 DPNTEMTATVPDKDE
+279 DANTEMTATVPDKDE

-306 VKDIRELEPDKN
+306 LKDIGEIEPE

-341 LEALEEKKQKKEEAK
+341 LEEKRQKKEEAK
-356 LKKKE
+356 LKRKE
-361 EDKEKKAAQNEKKQK
+361 ENKEKKAAQNEKKQK
-376 SQKEKQA
+376 NQKEKQA

-393 AEEEKLLA
+393 AEEAKLLA

-417 VLFFLCVGGAVVLG
+417 ILFFLCIGGAVILG

-441 TKATTYFERQKYG
+441 TKATSYFERQKYG
-454 MAYREILGVDVKEQ
+454 MAYREILGVNVKEQ

-481 VERQYEAYENYRAM
+481 VERQYEAYENYRVM

-503 ALLQGLAKY
+503 SLLQGLAKY

-535 VTALNETYGMT
+535 VTALNEAYGMT

-553 LNLSDQEYTEQ
+553 LQLPDQEYTEQ
-564 IKLRSADIQFNNNS
+564 IRLRSADVQFNNSS

-588 EAGTGSENTVE
+588 EAGTESENTVE

>member
-9 LLKNVEQ
+9 LLKNVEE
-16 DDTTTVSGQ
+16 DDVVTGSG
-25 SRGTAPEKSDMNLDM
+25 RTGVTEPEKSDMALDMDM

-45 TDSSNIQDVAWSDAE
+45 TDSSNIQGVAWSDAE

-66 SELDELDKLADVD
+66 SELDELDKLADMD

-96 KMDYDELKSPLSAD
+96 KMDYDELKSPLNAE
-110 DIKDLQIDEN
+110 DINDLQIDEK
-120 YLDESADDD
+120 YLDEPADND
-129 FEQEFRKMKQNE
+129 FEQEFLEKKQDE
-141 KAADTQLEIPDGM
+141 SAVDPQSEIPD
-154 DELFSDTQTE
+154 
-164 ASEDKNQSENKDQAE
+164 
-179 KKDQSEVV
+179 
-187 GEKEDSENEETS
+187 
-199 MSDTDID
+199 DTDID

-216 GPDLKSPEAVEMQH
+216 GPDLQSPESVEMQY
-230 IEEPETS
+230 IEEPEVMD
-237 EEPETEET
+237 EQEVPLETEE
-245 AEETEQELPA
+245 AVSETEQKLPA
-255 EPTEDSK
+255 EDTGDA
-262 RDSSGADMDDL
+262 SSGADMDDL

-279 DPNTEMTATVPDKDE
+279 DANTEMTATVPDKDE

-306 VKDIRELEPDKN
+306 LKDIGEIEPE

-341 LEALEEKKQKKEEAK
+341 LEEKRQKKEEAK
-356 LKKKE
+356 LKRKE
-361 EDKEKKAAQNEKKQK
+361 ENKEKKAAQNEKKQK
-376 SQKEKQA
+376 NQKEKQA

-393 AEEEKLLA
+393 AEEAKLLA

-417 VLFFLCVGGAVVLG
+417 ILFFLCIGGAVILG

-454 MAYREILGVDVKEQ
+454 MAYREILGVNVKEQ

-481 VERQYEAYENYRAM
+481 VERQYEAYENYRVM

-503 ALLQGLAKY
+503 SLLQGLAKY

-535 VTALNETYGMT
+535 VTALNEAYGMT

-553 LNLSDQEYTEQ
+553 LQLPDQEYTEQ
-564 IKLRSADIQFNNNS
+564 IRLRSADVQFNNSS

-588 EAGTGSENTVE
+588 EAGTESENTVE

>member
-9 LLKNVEQ
+9 LLKNVEE
-16 DDTTTVSGQ
+16 DDVVTGSG
-25 SRGTAPEKSDMNLDM
+25 RTGITEPEKSDMGLDM

-45 TDSSNIQDVAWSDAE
+45 TDSSNIQGVAWSDAE

-66 SELDELDKLADVD
+66 SELDELDKLADMD

-96 KMDYDELKSPLSAD
+96 KMDYDELKSPLNTE
-110 DIKDLQIDEN
+110 DINDLQIDEK
-120 YLDESADDD
+120 YLDEPADND
-129 FEQEFRKMKQNE
+129 FEQEFLEKKQDE
-141 KAADTQLEIPDGM
+141 SAVDPQSEIPD
-154 DELFSDTQTE
+154 
-164 ASEDKNQSENKDQAE
+164 
-179 KKDQSEVV
+179 
-187 GEKEDSENEETS
+187 
-199 MSDTDID
+199 DTDID

-216 GPDLKSPEAVEMQH
+216 GPDLQSPESVEMQH
-230 IEEPETS
+230 IEEPEVMD
-237 EEPETEET
+237 EQEVPLETEE
-245 AEETEQELPA
+245 AVSETEQKLPA
-255 EPTEDSK
+255 EDTGDA
-262 RDSSGADMDDL
+262 SSGADMDDL

-279 DPNTEMTATVPDKDE
+279 DANTEMTATVPDKDE

-306 VKDIRELEPDKN
+306 LKDLGEIEPE

-341 LEALEEKKQKKEEAK
+341 LEEKRQKKEEAK
-356 LKKKE
+356 LKRKE
-361 EDKEKKAAQNEKKQK
+361 ENKEKKAAQNEKKQK
-376 SQKEKQA
+376 DQKEKQA

-393 AEEEKLLA
+393 AEEAKLLA

-412 LCVIV
+412 LGVIV
-417 VLFFLCVGGAVVLG
+417 ILFFLCIGGAVILG

-454 MAYREILGVDVKEQ
+454 MAYREILGVNVKEQ

-481 VERQYEAYENYRAM
+481 VERQYEAYENYRVM

-503 ALLQGLAKY
+503 SLLQGLAKY

-535 VTALNETYGMT
+535 VTALNEAYGMT

-553 LNLSDQEYTEQ
+553 LQLPDQEYTEQ
-564 IKLRSADIQFNNNS
+564 IRLRSADVQFNNSS

-588 EAGTGSENTVE
+588 EAGPESENTVE

>member
-9 LLKNVEQ
+9 LLKNVEE
-16 DDTTTVSGQ
+16 DDVVTGSG
-25 SRGTAPEKSDMNLDM
+25 RTGVTEPEKSDMALDMDMDM

-45 TDSSNIQDVAWSDAE
+45 TDSSNIQGVAWSDAE

-66 SELDELDKLADVD
+66 SELDELDKLADMD

-96 KMDYDELKSPLSAD
+96 KMDYDELKSPLNAE
-110 DIKDLQIDEN
+110 DINDLQIDEK
-120 YLDESADDD
+120 YLDEPADND
-129 FEQEFRKMKQNE
+129 FEQEFLEKKQDE
-141 KAADTQLEIPDGM
+141 SAVDPQSEIPD
-154 DELFSDTQTE
+154 
-164 ASEDKNQSENKDQAE
+164 
-179 KKDQSEVV
+179 
-187 GEKEDSENEETS
+187 
-199 MSDTDID
+199 DTDID

-216 GPDLKSPEAVEMQH
+216 GPDLQSPESVEMQH
-230 IEEPETS
+230 IEEPEVMD
-237 EEPETEET
+237 EQEVPPETEE
-245 AEETEQELPA
+245 AVSETEQKLPA
-255 EPTEDSK
+255 EDTGDA
-262 RDSSGADMDDL
+262 SSGADMDDL

-279 DPNTEMTATVPDKDE
+279 DANTEMTATVPDKDE

-306 VKDIRELEPDKN
+306 LKDLGEIEPE

-341 LEALEEKKQKKEEAK
+341 LEEKRQKKEEAK
-356 LKKKE
+356 LKRKE
-361 EDKEKKAAQNEKKQK
+361 ENKEKKAAQNEKKQK
-376 SQKEKQA
+376 NQKEKQA

-393 AEEEKLLA
+393 AEEAKLLA

-412 LCVIV
+412 LCVIII
-417 VLFFLCVGGAVVLG
+417 LFFLCIGGAVILG

-454 MAYREILGVDVKEQ
+454 MAYREILGVNVKEQ

-481 VERQYEAYENYRAM
+481 VERQYEAYENYRVM

-503 ALLQGLAKY
+503 SLLQGLAKY

-535 VTALNETYGMT
+535 VTALNEAYGMT

-553 LNLSDQEYTEQ
+553 LQLPDQEYTEQ
-564 IKLRSADIQFNNNS
+564 IRLRSADVQFNNSS

-588 EAGTGSENTVE
+588 EAGTESENTVE

>member
-9 LLKNVEQ
+9 LLKNVEE
-16 DDTTTVSGQ
+16 DDVVTGSG
-25 SRGTAPEKSDMNLDM
+25 RTGVTEPEKSDMALDMDM

-45 TDSSNIQDVAWSDAE
+45 TDSSNIQGVAWSDAE

-66 SELDELDKLADVD
+66 SELDELDKLADMD

-96 KMDYDELKSPLSAD
+96 KMDYDELKSPLNAE
-110 DIKDLQIDEN
+110 DINDLQIDEK
-120 YLDESADDD
+120 YLDEPADND
-129 FEQEFRKMKQNE
+129 FEQEFLEKKQDE
-141 KAADTQLEIPDGM
+141 SAVDPQSEIPD
-154 DELFSDTQTE
+154 
-164 ASEDKNQSENKDQAE
+164 
-179 KKDQSEVV
+179 
-187 GEKEDSENEETS
+187 
-199 MSDTDID
+199 DTDID

-216 GPDLKSPEAVEMQH
+216 GPDLQSPESVEMQH
-230 IEEPETS
+230 IEEPEVMD
-237 EEPETEET
+237 EQEVPLETEE
-245 AEETEQELPA
+245 AVSETEQKLPA
-255 EPTEDSK
+255 EDTGDA
-262 RDSSGADMDDL
+262 SSGADMDDL

-279 DPNTEMTATVPDKDE
+279 DANTEMTATVPDKDE

-306 VKDIRELEPDKN
+306 LKDLGEIEPE

-341 LEALEEKKQKKEEAK
+341 LEEKRQKKEEAK
-356 LKKKE
+356 LKRKE
-361 EDKEKKAAQNEKKQK
+361 ENKEKKAAQNEKKQK
-376 SQKEKQA
+376 NQKEKQA

-393 AEEEKLLA
+393 AEEAKLLA

-417 VLFFLCVGGAVVLG
+417 ILFFLCIGGAVILG

-454 MAYREILGVDVKEQ
+454 MAYREILGVNVKEQ

-481 VERQYEAYENYRAM
+481 VERQYEAYENYRVM

-503 ALLQGLAKY
+503 SLLQGLAKY

-535 VTALNETYGMT
+535 VTALNEAYGMT

-553 LNLSDQEYTEQ
+553 LQLPDQEYTEQ
-564 IKLRSADIQFNNNS
+564 IRLRSADVQFNNSS

-588 EAGTGSENTVE
+588 EAGTESENTVE

>member
-9 LLKNVEQ
+9 LLKNVEE
-16 DDTTTVSGQ
+16 DDVVTGSG
-25 SRGTAPEKSDMNLDM
+25 RTGITEPEKSDMGLDM

-45 TDSSNIQDVAWSDAE
+45 TDSSNIQGVAWSDAE

-66 SELDELDKLADVD
+66 SELDELDKLADMD

-96 KMDYDELKSPLSAD
+96 KMDYDELKSPLNTE
-110 DIKDLQIDEN
+110 DINDLQIDEK
-120 YLDESADDD
+120 YLDEPADND
-129 FEQEFRKMKQNE
+129 FEQEFLEKKQDE
-141 KAADTQLEIPDGM
+141 SAADPQSEIPD
-154 DELFSDTQTE
+154 
-164 ASEDKNQSENKDQAE
+164 
-179 KKDQSEVV
+179 
-187 GEKEDSENEETS
+187 
-199 MSDTDID
+199 DTDID

-216 GPDLKSPEAVEMQH
+216 GPDLQSPESVEMQH
-230 IEEPETS
+230 IEEPEVMD
-237 EEPETEET
+237 EQEVPLETEE
-245 AEETEQELPA
+245 AVSETEQKLPA
-255 EPTEDSK
+255 EDTGDA
-262 RDSSGADMDDL
+262 SSGADMDDL

-279 DPNTEMTATVPDKDE
+279 DANTEMTATVPDKDE

-306 VKDIRELEPDKN
+306 LKDLGEIEPE

-324 MDVLFGEDDSDE
+324 MDVLFGEDDPDE

-341 LEALEEKKQKKEEAK
+341 LEEKRQKKEEAK
-356 LKKKE
+356 LKRKE
-361 EDKEKKAAQNEKKQK
+361 ENKEKKAAQNEKKQK
-376 SQKEKQA
+376 DQKEKQA

-393 AEEEKLLA
+393 AEEAKLLA

-417 VLFFLCVGGAVVLG
+417 ILFFLCIGGAVILG

-454 MAYREILGVDVKEQ
+454 MAYREILGVNVKEQ

-481 VERQYEAYENYRAM
+481 VERQYEAYENYRVM

-503 ALLQGLAKY
+503 SLLQGLAKY

-535 VTALNETYGMT
+535 VTALNEAYGMT

-553 LNLSDQEYTEQ
+553 LQLPDQEYTEQ
-564 IKLRSADIQFNNNS
+564 IRLRSADVQFNNSS

-588 EAGTGSENTVE
+588 EAGTESENTVE

>member
-9 LLKNVEQ
+9 LLKNVEE
-16 DDTTTVSGQ
+16 DDVVTGSG
-25 SRGTAPEKSDMNLDM
+25 RTGITEPEKSDMGLDM

-45 TDSSNIQDVAWSDAE
+45 TDSSNIQGVAWSDAE

-66 SELDELDKLADVD
+66 SELDELDKLADMD

-96 KMDYDELKSPLSAD
+96 KMDYDELKSPLNTE
-110 DIKDLQIDEN
+110 DINDLQIDEK
-120 YLDESADDD
+120 YLDEPADND
-129 FEQEFRKMKQNE
+129 FEQEFLEKKQDEN
-141 KAADTQLEIPDGM
+141 AVDPQSEIPD
-154 DELFSDTQTE
+154 
-164 ASEDKNQSENKDQAE
+164 
-179 KKDQSEVV
+179 
-187 GEKEDSENEETS
+187 
-199 MSDTDID
+199 DTDID

-216 GPDLKSPEAVEMQH
+216 GPDLQSPESVEMQH
-230 IEEPETS
+230 IEEPEVMD
-237 EEPETEET
+237 EQEVPLETEE
-245 AEETEQELPA
+245 AVSETEQKLPA
-255 EPTEDSK
+255 EDTGDA
-262 RDSSGADMDDL
+262 SSGADMDDL

-279 DPNTEMTATVPDKDE
+279 DANTEMTATVPDKDE

-306 VKDIRELEPDKN
+306 LKDLGEIEPE

-341 LEALEEKKQKKEEAK
+341 LEEKRQKKEEAK
-356 LKKKE
+356 LKRKE
-361 EDKEKKAAQNEKKQK
+361 KNKEKKAAQNEKKQK
-376 SQKEKQA
+376 DQKEKQA

-393 AEEEKLLA
+393 AEEAKLLA

-417 VLFFLCVGGAVVLG
+417 ILFFLCVGGAVILG

-454 MAYREILGVDVKEQ
+454 MAYREILGVNVKEQ

-481 VERQYEAYENYRAM
+481 VERQYEAYENYRVM
-495 DKPDKALD
+495 DKPYKALD
-503 ALLQGLAKY
+503 SLLQGLAKY

-535 VTALNETYGMT
+535 VTALNEAYGMT

-553 LNLSDQEYTEQ
+553 LQLPDQEYTEQ
-564 IKLRSADIQFNNNS
+564 IKLRSADVQFNNSS

-588 EAGTGSENTVE
+588 EAGTESENTVE

>member
-9 LLKNVEQ
+9 LLKNVEE
-16 DDTTTVSGQ
+16 DDVVTGSG
-25 SRGTAPEKSDMNLDM
+25 RTGITEPEKSDMGLDM

-45 TDSSNIQDVAWSDAE
+45 TDSSNIQGVAWSDAE

-66 SELDELDKLADVD
+66 SELDELDKLADMD

-96 KMDYDELKSPLSAD
+96 KMDYDELKSPLNTE
-110 DIKDLQIDEN
+110 DINDLQIDEK
-120 YLDESADDD
+120 YLDEPADND
-129 FEQEFRKMKQNE
+129 FEQEFLEKKQDEN
-141 KAADTQLEIPDGM
+141 AVDPQSEIPD
-154 DELFSDTQTE
+154 
-164 ASEDKNQSENKDQAE
+164 
-179 KKDQSEVV
+179 
-187 GEKEDSENEETS
+187 
-199 MSDTDID
+199 DTDID

-216 GPDLKSPEAVEMQH
+216 GPDLQSPESVEMQH
-230 IEEPETS
+230 IEEPEVMD
-237 EEPETEET
+237 EQEVPLETEE
-245 AEETEQELPA
+245 AVSETEQKLPA
-255 EPTEDSK
+255 EDTGDA
-262 RDSSGADMDDL
+262 SSGADMDDL

-279 DPNTEMTATVPDKDE
+279 DANTEMTATVPDKDE

-306 VKDIRELEPDKN
+306 LKDLGEIEPE

-341 LEALEEKKQKKEEAK
+341 LEEKRQKKEEAK
-356 LKKKE
+356 LKRKE
-361 EDKEKKAAQNEKKQK
+361 KNKEKKAAQNEKKQK
-376 SQKEKQA
+376 DQKEKQA

-393 AEEEKLLA
+393 AEEAKLLA

-417 VLFFLCVGGAVVLG
+417 ILFFLCVGGAVILG

-454 MAYREILGVDVKEQ
+454 MAYREILGVNVKEQ

-481 VERQYEAYENYRAM
+481 VERQYEAYENYRVM

-503 ALLQGLAKY
+503 SLLQGLAKY

-535 VTALNETYGMT
+535 VTALNEAYGMT

-553 LNLSDQEYTEQ
+553 LQLPDQEYTEQ
-564 IKLRSADIQFNNNS
+564 IKLRSADVQVNNSS

-588 EAGTGSENTVE
+588 EAGTESENTVE

>member
-9 LLKNVEQ
+9 LLKNVEE
-16 DDTTTVSGQ
+16 DDVVTGSG
-25 SRGTAPEKSDMNLDM
+25 RTGVTEPEKSDMALDMDM

-45 TDSSNIQDVAWSDAE
+45 TDSSNIQGVAWSDAE

-66 SELDELDKLADVD
+66 SELDELDKLADMD

-96 KMDYDELKSPLSAD
+96 KMDYDELKSPLNAE
-110 DIKDLQIDEN
+110 DINDLQIDEK
-120 YLDESADDD
+120 YLDEPADND
-129 FEQEFRKMKQNE
+129 FEQEFLEKKQDE
-141 KAADTQLEIPDGM
+141 SAVDPQSEIPD
-154 DELFSDTQTE
+154 
-164 ASEDKNQSENKDQAE
+164 
-179 KKDQSEVV
+179 
-187 GEKEDSENEETS
+187 
-199 MSDTDID
+199 DTDID

-216 GPDLKSPEAVEMQH
+216 GPDLQSPESVEMQH
-230 IEEPETS
+230 IEEPEVMD
-237 EEPETEET
+237 EQEVPLETEET
-245 AEETEQELPA
+245 VSETEQKLPA
-255 EPTEDSK
+255 EDTGDA
-262 RDSSGADMDDL
+262 SSGADMDDL

-279 DPNTEMTATVPDKDE
+279 DANTQMTATVPDKDE

-306 VKDIRELEPDKN
+306 LKDIGEIEPE

-341 LEALEEKKQKKEEAK
+341 LEEKRQKKEEAK
-356 LKKKE
+356 LKRKE
-361 EDKEKKAAQNEKKQK
+361 ENKEKKAAQNEKKQK
-376 SQKEKQA
+376 NQKEKQA

-393 AEEEKLLA
+393 AEEAKLLA

-417 VLFFLCVGGAVVLG
+417 ILFFLCIGGAVILG

-454 MAYREILGVDVKEQ
+454 MAYREILGVNVKEQ

-481 VERQYEAYENYRAM
+481 VERQYEAYENYRVM

-503 ALLQGLAKY
+503 SLLQGLAKY

-535 VTALNETYGMT
+535 VTALNEAYGMT

-553 LNLSDQEYTEQ
+553 LQLPDQEYTEQ
-564 IKLRSADIQFNNNS
+564 IRLRSADVQFNNSS

-588 EAGTGSENTVE
+588 EAGTESENTVE

>member
-9 LLKNVEQ
+9 LLKNVEE
-16 DDTTTVSGQ
+16 DDVVTGSG
-25 SRGTAPEKSDMNLDM
+25 RTGITEPEKSDMGLDM

-45 TDSSNIQDVAWSDAE
+45 TDSSNIQGVAWSDAE

-66 SELDELDKLADVD
+66 SELDELDKLADMD

-96 KMDYDELKSPLSAD
+96 KMDYDELKSPLNTE
-110 DIKDLQIDEN
+110 DINDLQIDEK
-120 YLDESADDD
+120 YLDEPADND
-129 FEQEFRKMKQNE
+129 FEQEFLEKKQDEN
-141 KAADTQLEIPDGM
+141 AVDPQSEIPD
-154 DELFSDTQTE
+154 
-164 ASEDKNQSENKDQAE
+164 
-179 KKDQSEVV
+179 
-187 GEKEDSENEETS
+187 
-199 MSDTDID
+199 DTDID

-216 GPDLKSPEAVEMQH
+216 GPDLQSPESVEMQH
-230 IEEPETS
+230 IEEPEVMD
-237 EEPETEET
+237 EQEVPLETEE
-245 AEETEQELPA
+245 AVSETEQKLPA
-255 EPTEDSK
+255 EDTGDA
-262 RDSSGADMDDL
+262 SSGADMDDL

-279 DPNTEMTATVPDKDE
+279 DANTEMTATVPDKDE

-306 VKDIRELEPDKN
+306 LKDLGEIEPE

-341 LEALEEKKQKKEEAK
+341 LEEKRQKKEEAK
-356 LKKKE
+356 LKRKE
-361 EDKEKKAAQNEKKQK
+361 ENKEKKAAQNEKKQK
-376 SQKEKQA
+376 NQKEKQA

-393 AEEEKLLA
+393 AEEAKLLA

-417 VLFFLCVGGAVVLG
+417 ILFFLCIGGAVILG

-454 MAYREILGVDVKEQ
+454 MAYREILGVNVKEQ

-481 VERQYEAYENYRAM
+481 VERQYEAYENYRVM

-503 ALLQGLAKY
+503 SLLQGLAKY

-535 VTALNETYGMT
+535 VTALNEAYGMT

-553 LNLSDQEYTEQ
+553 LQLPDQEYTEQ
-564 IKLRSADIQFNNNS
+564 IRLRSADVQFNNSS

-588 EAGTGSENTVE
+588 EAGTESENTVE

>member
-9 LLKNVEQ
+9 LLKNVEE
-16 DDTTTVSGQ
+16 DDVVTGSG
-25 SRGTAPEKSDMNLDM
+25 RTGVTEPEKSDMALDMDM

-45 TDSSNIQDVAWSDAE
+45 TDSSNIQGVAWSDAE

-66 SELDELDKLADVD
+66 SELDELDKLADMD

-96 KMDYDELKSPLSAD
+96 KMDYDELKSPLNAE
-110 DIKDLQIDEN
+110 DINDLQIDEK
-120 YLDESADDD
+120 YLDEPADND
-129 FEQEFRKMKQNE
+129 FEQEFLEKKQDESAVNP
-141 KAADTQLEIPDGM
+141 KSEIPD
-154 DELFSDTQTE
+154 
-164 ASEDKNQSENKDQAE
+164 
-179 KKDQSEVV
+179 
-187 GEKEDSENEETS
+187 
-199 MSDTDID
+199 DTDID

-216 GPDLKSPEAVEMQH
+216 GPDLQSPESVEMQH
-230 IEEPETS
+230 IEEPEVMD
-237 EEPETEET
+237 EQEVPLETEE
-245 AEETEQELPA
+245 AVSETEQKLPA
-255 EPTEDSK
+255 EDTGDA
-262 RDSSGADMDDL
+262 SSGADMDDL

-279 DPNTEMTATVPDKDE
+279 DANTEMTATVPDKDE

-306 VKDIRELEPDKN
+306 LKDLGEIEPE

-341 LEALEEKKQKKEEAK
+341 LEEKRQKKEEAK
-356 LKKKE
+356 LKRKE
-361 EDKEKKAAQNEKKQK
+361 ENKEKKAAQNEKKQK
-376 SQKEKQA
+376 NQKEKQA

-393 AEEEKLLA
+393 AEEAKLLA

-417 VLFFLCVGGAVVLG
+417 ILFFLCIGGAVILG

-454 MAYREILGVDVKEQ
+454 MAYREILGVNVKEQ

-481 VERQYEAYENYRAM
+481 VERQYEAYENYRVM

-503 ALLQGLAKY
+503 SLLQGLAKY

-535 VTALNETYGMT
+535 VTVLNEVYGMT

-553 LNLSDQEYTEQ
+553 LQLPDQEYTEQ
-564 IKLRSADIQFNNNS
+564 IRLRSADVQFNNSS

-588 EAGTGSENTVE
+588 EAGTESENTVE

>member
-9 LLKNVEQ
+9 LLKNVEE
-16 DDTTTVSGQ
+16 DDVVTGSG
-25 SRGTAPEKSDMNLDM
+25 RTGITEPKKSDMGLDM

-45 TDSSNIQDVAWSDAE
+45 TDSSNIQGVAWSDAE

-66 SELDELDKLADVD
+66 SELDELDKLADMD

-96 KMDYDELKSPLSAD
+96 KMDYDELKSPLNTE
-110 DIKDLQIDEN
+110 DINDLQIDEK
-120 YLDESADDD
+120 YLDEPADND
-129 FEQEFRKMKQNE
+129 FEQEFLEKKQDE
-141 KAADTQLEIPDGM
+141 SAVDPQSEIPD
-154 DELFSDTQTE
+154 
-164 ASEDKNQSENKDQAE
+164 
-179 KKDQSEVV
+179 
-187 GEKEDSENEETS
+187 
-199 MSDTDID
+199 DTDID

-216 GPDLKSPEAVEMQH
+216 EPDLQSPESVEMQH
-230 IEEPETS
+230 IEEPEVMD
-237 EEPETEET
+237 EQEVPLETEE
-245 AEETEQELPA
+245 AVSETEQKLPA
-255 EPTEDSK
+255 EDTGDA
-262 RDSSGADMDDL
+262 SSGADMDDL

-279 DPNTEMTATVPDKDE
+279 DANTEMTATVPDKDE

-306 VKDIRELEPDKN
+306 LKDIGEIEPE

-341 LEALEEKKQKKEEAK
+341 LEEKRQKKEEAK
-356 LKKKE
+356 LKRKE
-361 EDKEKKAAQNEKKQK
+361 ENKEKKAAQNEKKQK
-376 SQKEKQA
+376 DQKEKQA

-393 AEEEKLLA
+393 AEEAKLLA

-417 VLFFLCVGGAVVLG
+417 ILFFLCIGGAVILG

-454 MAYREILGVDVKEQ
+454 MAYREILGVNVKEQ

-481 VERQYEAYENYRAM
+481 VERQYEAYENYRVM

-503 ALLQGLAKY
+503 SLLQGLAKY

-535 VTALNETYGMT
+535 VTALNEAYGMT

-553 LNLSDQEYTEQ
+553 LQLPDQEYTEQ
-564 IKLRSADIQFNNNS
+564 IRLRSADVQFNNSS

-588 EAGTGSENTVE
+588 EAGTESENTVE

>member
-9 LLKNVEQ
+9 LLKNVEE
-16 DDTTTVSGQ
+16 DDVVTGSG
-25 SRGTAPEKSDMNLDM
+25 RTGVTEPEKSDMALDMDM

-45 TDSSNIQDVAWSDAE
+45 TDSSNIQGVAWSDAE

-66 SELDELDKLADVD
+66 SELDELDKLADMD

-96 KMDYDELKSPLSAD
+96 KMDYDELKSPLNAE
-110 DIKDLQIDEN
+110 DINDLQIDEK
-120 YLDESADDD
+120 YLDEPADND
-129 FEQEFRKMKQNE
+129 FEQEFLEKKQDE
-141 KAADTQLEIPDGM
+141 SAVDPQSEIPD
-154 DELFSDTQTE
+154 
-164 ASEDKNQSENKDQAE
+164 
-179 KKDQSEVV
+179 
-187 GEKEDSENEETS
+187 
-199 MSDTDID
+199 DTDID

-216 GPDLKSPEAVEMQH
+216 GPDLQSPESVEMQH
-230 IEEPETS
+230 IEGPEVMD
-237 EEPETEET
+237 EQEVPLETEET
-245 AEETEQELPA
+245 VSETEQKLPA
-255 EPTEDSK
+255 EDTGDA
-262 RDSSGADMDDL
+262 SSGADMDDL

-279 DPNTEMTATVPDKDE
+279 DANTEMTATVPDKDE

-306 VKDIRELEPDKN
+306 LKDIGEIEPE

-341 LEALEEKKQKKEEAK
+341 LEEKRQKKEEAK
-356 LKKKE
+356 LKRKE
-361 EDKEKKAAQNEKKQK
+361 ENKEKKAAQNEKKQK
-376 SQKEKQA
+376 NQKEKQA

-393 AEEEKLLA
+393 AEEAKLLA

-417 VLFFLCVGGAVVLG
+417 ILFFLCIGGAVILG

-441 TKATTYFERQKYG
+441 TKATSYFERQKYG
-454 MAYREILGVDVKEQ
+454 MAYREILGVNVKEQ

-481 VERQYEAYENYRAM
+481 VERQYEAYENYRVM

-503 ALLQGLAKY
+503 SLLQGLAKY

-535 VTALNETYGMT
+535 VTALNEAYGMT

-553 LNLSDQEYTEQ
+553 LQLPDQEYTEQ
-564 IKLRSADIQFNNNS
+564 IRLRSADVQFNNSS

-588 EAGTGSENTVE
+588 EAGTESENTVE

>member
-9 LLKNVEQ
+9 LLKNVEE
-16 DDTTTVSGQ
+16 DDVVTGSG
-25 SRGTAPEKSDMNLDM
+25 RTGITEPEKSDMGLDM

-45 TDSSNIQDVAWSDAE
+45 TDSSNIQGVAWSDAE

-66 SELDELDKLADVD
+66 SELDELDKLADMD

-96 KMDYDELKSPLSAD
+96 KMDYDELKSPLNTE
-110 DIKDLQIDEN
+110 DINDLQIDEK
-120 YLDESADDD
+120 YLDEPADND
-129 FEQEFRKMKQNE
+129 FEQEFLEKKQDEN
-141 KAADTQLEIPDGM
+141 AVDPQSEIPD
-154 DELFSDTQTE
+154 
-164 ASEDKNQSENKDQAE
+164 
-179 KKDQSEVV
+179 
-187 GEKEDSENEETS
+187 
-199 MSDTDID
+199 DTDID

-216 GPDLKSPEAVEMQH
+216 GPDLQSPESVEMQH
-230 IEEPETS
+230 IEEPEVMD
-237 EEPETEET
+237 EQEVPLETEE
-245 AEETEQELPA
+245 AVSETEQKLPA
-255 EPTEDSK
+255 EDTGDA
-262 RDSSGADMDDL
+262 SSGADMDDL

-279 DPNTEMTATVPDKDE
+279 DANTEMTATVPDKDE

-306 VKDIRELEPDKN
+306 LKDLGEIEPE

-341 LEALEEKKQKKEEAK
+341 LEEKRQKKEEAK
-356 LKKKE
+356 LKRKE
-361 EDKEKKAAQNEKKQK
+361 KNKEKKAAQNEKKQK
-376 SQKEKQA
+376 DQKEKQA

-393 AEEEKLLA
+393 AEEAKLLA

-417 VLFFLCVGGAVVLG
+417 ILFFLCVGGAVILG

-454 MAYREILGVDVKEQ
+454 MAYREILGVNVKEQ

-481 VERQYEAYENYRAM
+481 VERQYEAYENYRVM

-503 ALLQGLAKY
+503 SLLQGLAKY

-517 EAQTLNILDDYN
+517 EAQTLNILDGYN

-535 VTALNETYGMT
+535 VTALNEAYGMT

-553 LNLSDQEYTEQ
+553 LQLPDQEYTEQ
-564 IKLRSADIQFNNNS
+564 IKLRSADVQFNNSS

-588 EAGTGSENTVE
+588 EAGTESENTVE

>member
-9 LLKNVEQ
+9 LLKNVEE
-16 DDTTTVSGQ
+16 DDVVTGSG
-25 SRGTAPEKSDMNLDM
+25 RTGVTEPEKSDMGLDMDM

-45 TDSSNIQDVAWSDAE
+45 TDSSNIQGVAWSDAE

-66 SELDELDKLADVD
+66 SELDELDKLADMD

-96 KMDYDELKSPLSAD
+96 KMDYDELKSPLNAE
-110 DIKDLQIDEN
+110 DINDLQIDEK
-120 YLDESADDD
+120 YLDEPADND
-129 FEQEFRKMKQNE
+129 FEQEFPEMKQDE
-141 KAADTQLEIPDGM
+141 SAADPQSEIPD
-154 DELFSDTQTE
+154 
-164 ASEDKNQSENKDQAE
+164 
-179 KKDQSEVV
+179 
-187 GEKEDSENEETS
+187 
-199 MSDTDID
+199 DTDID

-216 GPDLKSPEAVEMQH
+216 GPDLQSPESVEMQH
-230 IEEPETS
+230 IEEPEVMD
-237 EEPETEET
+237 EQEVPLETEET
-245 AEETEQELPA
+245 VSETEQKLPA
-255 EPTEDSK
+255 EDTGDA
-262 RDSSGADMDDL
+262 SSGADMDDL

-279 DPNTEMTATVPDKDE
+279 DANTQMTATVPDKDE

-306 VKDIRELEPDKN
+306 LKDIEEIKPE

-341 LEALEEKKQKKEEAK
+341 LEEKRQKKEEAK
-356 LKKKE
+356 LKRKE
-361 EDKEKKAAQNEKKQK
+361 ENKEKKAAQNEKKQK
-376 SQKEKQA
+376 NQKEKQA

-393 AEEEKLLA
+393 AEEAKLLA

-417 VLFFLCVGGAVVLG
+417 ILFFLCIGGAVILG

-454 MAYREILGVDVKEQ
+454 MAYREILGVNVKEQ

-481 VERQYEAYENYRAM
+481 VERQYEAYENYRVM

-503 ALLQGLAKY
+503 SLLQGLAKY

-535 VTALNETYGMT
+535 VTALNEAYGMT

-553 LNLSDQEYTEQ
+553 LKLPDQEYTEQ
-564 IKLRSADIQFNNNS
+564 IRLRSADVQFNNSS

-588 EAGTGSENTVE
+588 EAGTESENTVE

>member
-9 LLKNVEQ
+9 LLKNVEE
-16 DDTTTVSGQ
+16 DDVVTGSG
-25 SRGTAPEKSDMNLDM
+25 RTGITEPEKSDMGLDM

-45 TDSSNIQDVAWSDAE
+45 TDSSNIQGVAWSDAE

-66 SELDELDKLADVD
+66 SELDELDKLADMD

-96 KMDYDELKSPLSAD
+96 KMDYDELKSPLNTE
-110 DIKDLQIDEN
+110 DINDLQIDEK
-120 YLDESADDD
+120 YLDEPADND
-129 FEQEFRKMKQNE
+129 FEQEFLEKKQDEN
-141 KAADTQLEIPDGM
+141 AVDPQSEIPD
-154 DELFSDTQTE
+154 
-164 ASEDKNQSENKDQAE
+164 
-179 KKDQSEVV
+179 
-187 GEKEDSENEETS
+187 
-199 MSDTDID
+199 DTDID

-216 GPDLKSPEAVEMQH
+216 GPDLQSPESVEMQH
-230 IEEPETS
+230 IEEPEVMD
-237 EEPETEET
+237 EQEVPLETEE
-245 AEETEQELPA
+245 AVSETEQKLPA
-255 EPTEDSK
+255 EDTGDA
-262 RDSSGADMDDL
+262 SSGADMDDL

-279 DPNTEMTATVPDKDE
+279 DANTEMTATVPDKDE

-306 VKDIRELEPDKN
+306 LKDLGEIEPE

-341 LEALEEKKQKKEEAK
+341 LEEKRQKKEEAK
-356 LKKKE
+356 LKRKE
-361 EDKEKKAAQNEKKQK
+361 KNKEKKAAQNEKKQK
-376 SQKEKQA
+376 DQKEKQA

-393 AEEEKLLA
+393 AEEAKLLA

-417 VLFFLCVGGAVVLG
+417 ILFFLCVGGAVILG

-454 MAYREILGVDVKEQ
+454 MAYREILGVNVKEQ

-481 VERQYEAYENYRAM
+481 VERQYEAYENYRVM

-503 ALLQGLAKY
+503 SLLQGLAKY

-535 VTALNETYGMT
+535 VTALNEAYGMT

-553 LNLSDQEYTEQ
+553 LQLPDQEYTEQ
-564 IKLRSADIQFNNNS
+564 IKLRSADVQFNNSS
-578 ETSSGNAVST
+578 ETSSGNAGST
-588 EAGTGSENTVE
+588 EAGTESENTVE

>member
-9 LLKNVEQ
+9 LLKNVEE
-16 DDTTTVSGQ
+16 DDVVTGSG
-25 SRGTAPEKSDMNLDM
+25 RTGVTEPEKSDMALDMDM

-45 TDSSNIQDVAWSDAE
+45 TDSSNIQGVAWSDAE

-66 SELDELDKLADVD
+66 SELDELDKLADMD

-96 KMDYDELKSPLSAD
+96 KMDYDELKSPLNAE
-110 DIKDLQIDEN
+110 DINDLQIDEK
-120 YLDESADDD
+120 YLDEPADND
-129 FEQEFRKMKQNE
+129 FEQEFLEKKQDE
-141 KAADTQLEIPDGM
+141 SAVDPQSEIPD
-154 DELFSDTQTE
+154 
-164 ASEDKNQSENKDQAE
+164 
-179 KKDQSEVV
+179 
-187 GEKEDSENEETS
+187 
-199 MSDTDID
+199 DTDID

-216 GPDLKSPEAVEMQH
+216 GPDLQSPESVEMQH
-230 IEEPETS
+230 IEEPEVMD
-237 EEPETEET
+237 EQEVPLETEE
-245 AEETEQELPA
+245 AVSETEQKLPA
-255 EPTEDSK
+255 EDTGDA
-262 RDSSGADMDDL
+262 SSGADMDDL

-279 DPNTEMTATVPDKDE
+279 DANTEMTATVPDKDE

-306 VKDIRELEPDKN
+306 LKDLGEIEPE

-341 LEALEEKKQKKEEAK
+341 LEEKRQKKEEAK
-356 LKKKE
+356 LKRKE
-361 EDKEKKAAQNEKKQK
+361 ENKEKKAAQNEKKQK
-376 SQKEKQA
+376 NQKEKQA

-393 AEEEKLLA
+393 AEEAKLLA

-417 VLFFLCVGGAVVLG
+417 ILFFLCIGGAVILG

-454 MAYREILGVDVKEQ
+454 MAYREILGVNVKEQ

-481 VERQYEAYENYRAM
+481 VERQYEAYENYRVM

-503 ALLQGLAKY
+503 SLLQGLAKY

-553 LNLSDQEYTEQ
+553 LQLPDQEYTEQ
-564 IKLRSADIQFNNNS
+564 IRLRSADVQFNNSS

-588 EAGTGSENTVE
+588 EAGTESENTVE

>member
-9 LLKNVEQ
+9 LLKNVEE
-16 DDTTTVSGQ
+16 DDVVTGSG
-25 SRGTAPEKSDMNLDM
+25 RTGITEPEKSDMGLDM

-45 TDSSNIQDVAWSDAE
+45 TDSSNIQGVAWSDAE

-66 SELDELDKLADVD
+66 SELDELDKLADMD

-96 KMDYDELKSPLSAD
+96 KMDYDELKSPLNTE
-110 DIKDLQIDEN
+110 DINDLQIDEK
-120 YLDESADDD
+120 YLDEPADND
-129 FEQEFRKMKQNE
+129 FEQEFLEKKQDEN
-141 KAADTQLEIPDGM
+141 AVDPQSEIPD
-154 DELFSDTQTE
+154 
-164 ASEDKNQSENKDQAE
+164 
-179 KKDQSEVV
+179 
-187 GEKEDSENEETS
+187 
-199 MSDTDID
+199 DTDID

-216 GPDLKSPEAVEMQH
+216 GPDLQSPESVEMQY
-230 IEEPETS
+230 IEEPEVMD
-237 EEPETEET
+237 EQEVPLETEE
-245 AEETEQELPA
+245 AVSETEQKLPA
-255 EPTEDSK
+255 EDTGDA
-262 RDSSGADMDDL
+262 SSGADMDDL

-279 DPNTEMTATVPDKDE
+279 DANTEMTATVPDKDE

-306 VKDIRELEPDKN
+306 LKDLGEIEPE

-341 LEALEEKKQKKEEAK
+341 LEEKRQKKEEAK
-356 LKKKE
+356 LKRKE
-361 EDKEKKAAQNEKKQK
+361 ENKEKKAAQNEKKQK
-376 SQKEKQA
+376 NQKEKQA

-393 AEEEKLLA
+393 AEEAKLLA

-417 VLFFLCVGGAVVLG
+417 ILFFLCIGGAVILG

-454 MAYREILGVDVKEQ
+454 MAYREILGVNVKEQ

-481 VERQYEAYENYRAM
+481 VERQYEAYENYRVM

-503 ALLQGLAKY
+503 SLLQGLAKY

-535 VTALNETYGMT
+535 VTALNEAYGMT

-553 LNLSDQEYTEQ
+553 LQLPDQEYTEQ
-564 IKLRSADIQFNNNS
+564 IKLRSADVQFNNSS

-588 EAGTGSENTVE
+588 EAGTESENTVE

>member
-9 LLKNVEQ
+9 LLKNVEE
-16 DDTTTVSGQ
+16 DDVVTGSG
-25 SRGTAPEKSDMNLDM
+25 RTGITEPEKSDMGLDM

-45 TDSSNIQDVAWSDAE
+45 TDSSNIQGVAWSDAE

-66 SELDELDKLADVD
+66 SELDELDKLADMD

-96 KMDYDELKSPLSAD
+96 KMDYDELKSPLNTE
-110 DIKDLQIDEN
+110 DINDLQIDEK
-120 YLDESADDD
+120 YLDEPADND
-129 FEQEFRKMKQNE
+129 FEQEFLEKKQDE
-141 KAADTQLEIPDGM
+141 SAVDPQSEIPD
-154 DELFSDTQTE
+154 
-164 ASEDKNQSENKDQAE
+164 
-179 KKDQSEVV
+179 
-187 GEKEDSENEETS
+187 
-199 MSDTDID
+199 DTDID

-216 GPDLKSPEAVEMQH
+216 GPDLQSPESVEMQH
-230 IEEPETS
+230 IEEPEVMD
-237 EEPETEET
+237 EQEVPLETEE
-245 AEETEQELPA
+245 AVSETEQKLPA
-255 EPTEDSK
+255 EDTGDA
-262 RDSSGADMDDL
+262 SSGADMDDL

-279 DPNTEMTATVPDKDE
+279 DANTEMTATVPDKDE

-306 VKDIRELEPDKN
+306 LKDIGEIEPE

-341 LEALEEKKQKKEEAK
+341 LEEKRQKKEEAK
-356 LKKKE
+356 LKRKE
-361 EDKEKKAAQNEKKQK
+361 ENKEKKAAQNEKKQK
-376 SQKEKQA
+376 DQKEKQA

-393 AEEEKLLA
+393 AEEAKLLA

-417 VLFFLCVGGAVVLG
+417 ILFFLCIGGAVILG

-454 MAYREILGVDVKEQ
+454 MAYREILGVNVKEQ

-481 VERQYEAYENYRAM
+481 VERQYEAYENYRVM

-503 ALLQGLAKY
+503 SLLQGLAKY

-535 VTALNETYGMT
+535 VTALNEAYGMT

-553 LNLSDQEYTEQ
+553 LQLPDQEYTEQ
-564 IKLRSADIQFNNNS
+564 IRLRSADVQFNNSS

-588 EAGTGSENTVE
+588 EAGTESENTVE